1 MKYKIKFWDK
11 IDDDLEN
18 IWDYIERMTF
28 STEKANQIVQEILSS
43 IMILSNLPHM
53 YQIFYKNYRFLTV
66 KNRRIIY
73 YIDENKK
80 TVVVYRILSWYQ
92 NYQDY
97 L

>member
-1 MKYKIKFWDK
+1 MEYNIKFWEK
-11 IDDDLEN
+11 INDDLKN

-28 STEKANQIVQEILSS
+28 SKEKSEQLVQEILSS
-43 IMILSNLPHM
+43 IMILSKLPHM
-53 YQIFYKNYRFLTV
+53 YQVFYKKYHSLTV
-66 KNRRIIY
+66 KNKRIIY

-80 TVVVYRILSWYQ
+80 IVVIYRILSWYQ